1 MVHPW
6 GSVPLVVHAT
16 SRSAYSDRTAVAQ
29 RRDQAAAAF
38 AGMAIFG
45 NRAAIVQHL
54 GIALGNAIVT
64 R

>member
-1 MVHPW
+1 
-6 GSVPLVVHAT
+6 VVHAT